1 MSAHTTKFLNQ
12 ESLRRIGGCIDEVEK
27 SQASWIEKVHSTCL
41 LIGGRGQAGSKLM
54 IKALAL
60 VLIFLSTSP
69 LGVKAAPLSST
80 ALTTLQLPTNCI
92 PPASAGCGT
101 TTQPRTAFGAV
112 LPDITTL
119 FPPSHPT
126 GFTGTWDN
134 NVAPAWIGTFAA
146 TGFYPEGLATASTS
160 IWDFAGLSHGSLP
173 VGTFVGLGDVD
184 AFGAA
189 EEKYELTAFDAFAK
203 AITSPWL
210 DDVFFISSIS
220 CATECVQ
227 TSMPE
232 YQWSALNG
240 VYSFD
245 GLNVTGNN
253 PTVTVWVPTNTLISG
268 LSVKK
273 FSHNNSFVLA
283 APVAIPEP
291 NSLLLVLLSLF
302 AASFMSARGRRSGFR
317 GQVSILF
324 V

>member
-1 MSAHTTKFLNQ
+1 
-12 ESLRRIGGCIDEVEK
+12 
-27 SQASWIEKVHSTCL
+27 
-41 LIGGRGQAGSKLM
+41 M

-60 VLIFLSTSP
+60 VFILLSTSP

-80 ALTTLQLPTNCI
+80 ALTTLQLPINCI

-101 TTQPRTAFGAV
+101 TTQPRTAFGAA

-119 FPPSHPT
+119 FPPNHPT

-134 NVAPAWIGTFAA
+134 TVAPAWIGTFTA

-160 IWDFAGLSHGSLP
+160 IWDFTGLSLGSLP

-184 AFGAA
+184 AFGAS
-189 EEKYELTAFDAFAK
+189 EEKYELTAFDAFAN

-210 DDVFFISSIS
+210 DDVFFISSTS

-232 YQWSALNG
+232 YQWSAPSG

-253 PTVTVWVPTNTLISG
+253 PTVTVWVPTNTPISG

-291 NSLLLVLLSLF
+291 SSLLLALLSLF
-302 AASFMSARGRRSGFR
+302 AASLMSARGQQRVG
-317 GQVSILF
+317 
-324 V
+324 